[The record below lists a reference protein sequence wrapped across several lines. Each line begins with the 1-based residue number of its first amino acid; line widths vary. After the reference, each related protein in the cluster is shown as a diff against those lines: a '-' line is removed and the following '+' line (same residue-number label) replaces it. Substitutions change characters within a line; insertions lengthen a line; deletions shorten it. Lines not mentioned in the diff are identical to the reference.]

1 MTIGEAM
8 TWNILKQKR
17 MLGYDFDR
25 QRPIH
30 NYIVDFYCKDLMP
43 AIEIDGSSHDYD
55 EAIARDAIRQSELEK
70 LGVRFIRIRD
80 EVVRE
85 DVDSAFHII
94 HDWIR
99 AFEVNNEGHPLPGRL
114 T

>member
-8 TWNILKQKR
+8 VWNILKQKR

-25 QRPIH
+25 QRPIY
-30 NYIVDFYCKDLMP
+30 NYIVDFYCKNLML
-43 AIEIDGSSHDYD
+43 AIEIDGSSHDHD
-55 EAIARDAIRQSELEK
+55 EAIARDERRQLELEK
-70 LGVRFIRIRD
+70 LGVQFIRIRD

-94 HDWIR
+94 YDWIKD
-99 AFEVNNEGHPLPGRL
+99 FEIKNQGNPLPGRL